1 VREFQVIL
9 RMSMPEVIVAST
21 INAAVALGEGSR
33 RGSIEVGKAGDLVV
47 IDAPRYEHLIYQH
60 GPPVA
65 AVYKEGLRVGA
76 SAAPRPAAFSRTV
89 VDGTPGITSAA
100 DSLSVLA
107 KGIPSRSLELPRE
120 RHMDP
125 SVPHAPKRPHGLT
138 PAEKRLAVEN
148 ALRYFPPER
157 HAELGAEFLD
167 ELDTRGHIY
176 MYRFRPHEQYDMRA
190 HPIHEYPAATAQ
202 AAAVQLMIMNNLD
215 GKVAQ
220 YPHELVTYGGNGSV
234 FSNW

>member
-1 VREFQVIL
+1 
-9 RMSMPEVIVAST
+9 MSMPEVIVAST
-21 INAAVALGEGSR
+21 INAAAALGEGGR

-47 IDAPRYEHLIYQH
+47 IDAPRFEHLVYQH
-60 GPPVA
+60 GPPIA

-89 VDGTPGITSAA
+89 VDGSPAMTSAA
-100 DSLSVLA
+100 DSLSALSH
-107 KGIPSRSLELPRE
+107 GIPPRSQELPRE
-120 RHMDP
+120 RHIDP

-138 PAEKRLAVEN
+138 HTEKRQAVEN

-157 HAELGAEFLD
+157 HAELGAEFLE
-167 ELDTRGHIY
+167 ELDAHGHIY

-202 AAAVQLMIMNNLD
+202 AAAVQLMVMNNLD
-215 GKVAQ
+215 DRVAQ